1 VRPTRIRTL
10 VWLALVVGALTW
22 LLLRILDSNG
32 TTLPPLTWTAP
43 AGVLAL
49 ALLVGVAWVTVR
61 RRRAPTQPHVTPIDP
76 LGMARLAALGKAASH
91 VGAALVGWY
100 AGWVVLL
107 LPDLEISSRRDR
119 AVWAGFAVGAAVL
132 LAVAGLLL
140 ERACRV
146 RDDERPPAAPS
157 GA

>member
-1 VRPTRIRTL
+1 MTPTRVRTL
-10 VWLALVVGALTW
+10 VVLAVVVGALSW
-22 LLLRILDSNG
+22 LLLHILDGNG

-49 ALLVGVAWVTVR
+49 AVVVGVAWWSVR
-61 RRRAPTQPHVTPIDP
+61 RRRSPDNPAIRPIEP

-91 VGAALVGWY
+91 VGAALTGLY
-100 AGWVVLL
+100 AGWVLLL

-119 AVWAGFAVGAAVL
+119 AVLAGVAAACAVL
-132 LAVAGLLL
+132 LVVAGLLL

-146 RDDERPPAAPS
+146 RDDDRPPAAPAA
-157 GA
+157 G